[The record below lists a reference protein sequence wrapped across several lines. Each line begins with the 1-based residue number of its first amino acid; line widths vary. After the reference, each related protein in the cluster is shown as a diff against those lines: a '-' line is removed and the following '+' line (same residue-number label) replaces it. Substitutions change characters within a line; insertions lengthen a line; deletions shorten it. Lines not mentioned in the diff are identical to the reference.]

1 MKREDAQMA
10 GLFDYEFQ
18 LEKINKHN
26 PPLNKLDK
34 VIDWELF
41 RKPIEEALYVEPKA
55 PGGRP
60 SYDKLMMFKIL
71 ILQKYYNLSDEQTEF
86 QIKDRLSFM
95 QFLGLQ
101 IGDDVPDEKTIWLF
115 KENLKEKGLSKR
127 LFDLF
132 SSLLL
137 QNNIVAKEGSIVDA
151 TFVDVPRQRNKKEHN
166 QDIKQGGVPIE
177 FAKKDKNGKRSK
189 LCQKD
194 TDARWMTKNKERH
207 FGYKDHVNVDAKT
220 KLITKYSVTSA
231 APHDSTELENIT
243 DETDTLLYGDSAY
256 RSEKIEEYLKNKKIK
271 SKIHEKGYRNKPLTN
286 TQKKYNKLKSKIRAR
301 VEHVFGFMT
310 NSMHNAL
317 YMRSI
322 GKERIK
328 SSIGLLNLTY
338 NLFRYEQLV
347 RLQKVQMI

>member
-1 MKREDAQMA
+1 MP

-26 PPLNKLDK
+26 PPLNRLNE
-34 VIDWELF
+34 VIDWEMF

-60 SYDKLMMFKIL
+60 PYDKLMMFKIL

-101 IGDDVPDEKTIWLF
+101 IGDNVPDEKTIWLF
-115 KENLKEKGLSKR
+115 KEQLKEKGLSQK

-132 SSLLL
+132 ANLLL

-166 QDIKQGGVPIE
+166 QDIKAGAIPIE
-177 FAKKDKNGKRSK
+177 FSKKDKNGKRSK

-207 FGYKDHVNVDAKT
+207 FGYKDHVNVDSQT

-231 APHDSTELENIT
+231 SPHDSTELENIV
-243 DETDTLLYGDSAY
+243 DETDNTLYGDSAY
-256 RSEKIEEYLKNKKIK
+256 RSEKIEEYLKAKKIK
-271 SKIHEKGYRNKPLTN
+271 SQIHEKGYRGKPLN
-286 TQKKYNKLKSKIRAR
+286 TAQKESNRIKSKIRAR
-301 VEHVFGFMT
+301 VEHIFGFMT

-322 GKERIK
+322 GKERIE
-328 SSIGLLNLTY
+328 SAVGLLNLTY

-347 RLQKVQMI
+347 RLQKVQKI